1 MERRT
6 TPHRLNQW
14 ARAPFARS
22 KEIFNMTTTCES
34 DAARWANVQA
44 HDKSADGKFFYAVKT
59 TGVFCRPSCPARPAK
74 RENVTFYT
82 TAAEAEAAGY
92 RPCLRCHPLAVE
104 GRDPHTS
111 LMQDMARYIVAH
123 AEEALPLARLAD
135 QAGMSPFHFQRVF
148 KAVIGVSP
156 KEYQAAERLRAFKA
170 RLREGKSVLD
180 ATFDAGYGSTSR
192 VYEQIA
198 GGLGMT
204 PSAYRDGGAGETI
217 VHAVRDTALGLLM
230 MAATERGV
238 CFVQFGDS
246 AGALLNQLAREFPR
260 AHLKPSGLDA
270 TGPLDA
276 WMAALAIHLAGAG
289 PRPDLPLDL
298 RGTAFQIK
306 VWRFLMSVKPGDV
319 VSYAELAV
327 GIDAPRAV
335 RAAAS
340 ACAANRVAVLVP
352 CHRALRA
359 DGGLGGYR
367 WGLERKR
374 ALLDAERASRA
385 AA

>member
-1 MERRT
+1 
-6 TPHRLNQW
+6 
-14 ARAPFARS
+14 
-22 KEIFNMTTTCES
+22 MTTKFDA
-34 DAARWANVQA
+34 DAACWASVQA
-44 HDKSADGKFFYAVKT
+44 HDKNADGKFFYAVRT
-59 TGVFCRPSCPARPAK
+59 TGVFCRPSCPARPAR

-82 TAAEAEAAGY
+82 TAADAEAAGY
-92 RPCLRCHPLAVE
+92 RPCRRCHPLAAE
-104 GRDPHTS
+104 GRDPHSS
-111 LMQDMARYIVAH
+111 LMQDMAAYIAAH

-135 QAGMSPFHFQRVF
+135 QAGMSPFHFQRTF
-148 KAVIGVSP
+148 KAVIGISP
-156 KEYQAAERLRAFKA
+156 KEYQAAKRLRAFKT
-170 RLREGKSVLD
+170 RLREGRSVLD

-192 VYEQIA
+192 VYEQVA

-204 PSAYRDGGAGETI
+204 PSAYRDGGAGEVI
-217 VHAVRDTALGLLM
+217 VHAARDTALGLLM
-230 MAATERGV
+230 MAATRRGV

-246 AGALLNQLAREFPR
+246 TAALLDQLAREFPK
-260 AHLKPSGLDA
+260 AHLEPASPA
-270 TGPLDA
+270 ANGPLDA
-276 WMAALAIHLAGAG
+276 WMAALAKHLAGAG

-319 VSYAELAV
+319 VSYSELAAGV
-327 GIDAPRAV
+327 DAPRAV

-367 WGLERKR
+367 WGLARKR
-374 ALLDAERASRA
+374 ALLDAERAARA